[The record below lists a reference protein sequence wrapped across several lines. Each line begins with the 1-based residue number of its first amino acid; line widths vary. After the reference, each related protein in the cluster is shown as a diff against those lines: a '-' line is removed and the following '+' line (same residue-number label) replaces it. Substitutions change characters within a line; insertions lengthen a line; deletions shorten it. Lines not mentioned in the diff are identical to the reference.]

1 MKPVVN
7 GHKGITFNSGN
18 ISERNQQAA
27 FRLYIGDCSLIL
39 LLLSYSLS
47 LLNTFTSTFIT
58 GSFISVV
65 CSFSEP
71 ELCFG
76 YQWLNYAECAWKR
89 PTFTQETLVELD
101 PYVAKKKKIYIYIY
115 IYILKWV
122 ATSFS
127 RGSSWSRNPTCIYC
141 ISCIGRWILYHWA
154 TREAP
159 TLVLV
164 LCFGKFFIFVFF
176 IFPLFLPSF
185 VVVHSVSCVRLF
197 MTPMDCS
204 MPGLPVYHQLLEF
217 TQTHVHCIS
226 DVIWCMRCQPF
237 HSLLSPSPSVFP
249 SIRVF
254 SSESFLCIRWP
265 KY

>member
-101 PYVAKKKKIYIYIY
+101 PYVAKKKNIYIYIY
-115 IYILKWV
+115 IYIEMGCHFLFQGIFLIQESNLHLLHLLHWQV
-122 ATSFS
+122 DSLPLSHQGSPHLGFSSLFWEVFYFCFFHFPSFS
-127 RGSSWSRNPTCIYC
+127 AFFCCCSLSQLC
-141 ISCIGRWILYHWA
+141 
-154 TREAP
+154 P
-159 TLVLV
+159 TLHD
-164 LCFGKFFIFVFF
+164 
-176 IFPLFLPSF
+176 P
-185 VVVHSVSCVRLF
+185 H
-197 MTPMDCS
+197 
-204 MPGLPVYHQLLEF
+204 GLQHARPP
-217 TQTHVHCIS
+217 C
-226 DVIWCMRCQPF
+226 
-237 HSLLSPSPSVFP
+237 LSPTAGVYSNSCPLHQWCHLMHEMPTISFSVVP
-249 SIRVF
+249 F
-254 SSESFLCIRWP
+254 SFSLS
-265 KY
+265 

>member
-115 IYILKWV
+115 IYIYWNGL
-122 ATSFS
+122 
-127 RGSSWSRNPTCIYC
+127 P
-141 ISCIGRWILYHWA
+141 
-154 TREAP
+154 
-159 TLVLV
+159 
-164 LCFGKFFIFVFF
+164 
-176 IFPLFLPSF
+176 LPS
-185 VVVHSVSCVRLF
+185 
-197 MTPMDCS
+197 
-204 MPGLPVYHQLLEF
+204 PGDLPDPGIQPASTASLALAGGFF
-217 TQTHVHCIS
+217 TTEPPGKPPP
-226 DVIWCMRCQPF
+226 WF
-237 HSLLSPSPSVFP
+237 
-249 SIRVF
+249 
-254 SSESFLCIRWP
+254 
-265 KY
+265 